1 MKRIIISL
9 FALVMTLCANASTD
23 VTTLTDAFYF
33 KNSAIST
40 SENTTL
46 DLMIKTS
53 QDIQTAGAFFYFPE
67 GVRPV
72 SIKTNCELPVAGNF
86 VPSGPD
92 GVNYYIVLFN
102 FTDASQKI
110 AANTEA
116 ICAGKVEVE
125 VDPEVVKPGTQISIT
140 VKQSE
145 LVGATT
151 IKPEDITSDMAL
163 QRAAVIDPMEDGYA
177 LEIVPFVAQNHGSQ
191 KTLSIRMKNAAII
204 KGLEFDIELPK
215 GLLMCDTDNEWETTE
230 AKINTAACTNTTQD
244 NVKNTNYNRE
254 GQPNFVHVAFNGA
267 YSSKTKKY
275 INPSQDYQEIFTLN
289 TYVACDDDYFEK
301 EGEDYWPRSIYE
313 LENGVN
319 TLKLSNIVMTD
330 KDNNIH
336 TGSYSASVFAGNTT
350 SDANPILYGNYTS
363 DVVAALAANTD
374 VKAMLS
380 NDVASVDVT
389 AATIDGDASALFN
402 GNLVYAPTKTSYS
415 RTTGEWGSICLP
427 IALENNENI
436 SYYEVKELNI
446 AEGKVVLG
454 KITGTLEA
462 NTPAFYNTKAGSIS
476 AEAEGYL
483 LAESPSTAAELV
495 GVYEKTTLA
504 PNAGY
509 YISGGKL
516 YNDGATVKPFRAYL
530 NAPTTAS
537 KELKIFVDEST
548 GLRDVTAE
556 FPAEAIYNLQGMKLQ
571 QTQRGINII
580 GGKKVLIKK

>member
-53 QDIQTAGAFFYFPE
+53 QDIQTAGAKFYFPE

-125 VDPEVVKPGTQISIT
+125 VDPEVVKPGTQITIT

-145 LVGATT
+145 LVGVTT

-177 LEIVPFVAQNHGSQ
+177 LEIRPFAAVQSGNYGMIPVYYKSGQ
-191 KTLSIRMKNAAII
+191 DLLSI
-204 KGLEFDIELPK
+204 EFDFDTPK
-215 GLLMCDTDNEWETTE
+215 GLMLMDDNYVT
-230 AKINTAACTNTTQD
+230 
-244 NVKNTNYNRE
+244 
-254 GQPNFVHVAFNGA
+254 
-267 YSSKTKKY
+267 S
-275 INPSQDYQEIFTLN
+275 FTLN
-289 TYVACDDDYFEK
+289 TATCNNTPSVTVSDQDAETYKHCHIKILGAAVPPNNKKYIKVQSDYTLLGNIPYYIDNSW
-301 EGEDYWPRSIYE
+301 GEDWE
-313 LENGVN
+313 LENGISTIKITN
-319 TLKLSNIVMTD
+319 IKMQELSST
-330 KDNNIH
+330 KTYH
-336 TGSYSASVFAGNTT
+336 EGSSLTSVFAGNSTT
-350 SDANPILYGNYTS
+350 EADPILYGHYTAEA
-363 DVVAALAANTD
+363 VAALADNADT
-374 VKAMLS
+374 KAMIS
-380 NDVASVDVT
+380 NNVASIDVT
-389 AATIDGDASALFN
+389 AATVDGDASALFN
-402 GNLVYAPTKTSYS
+402 DKLVYAPSKTSYS

-427 IALENNENI
+427 FALENDENI
-436 SYYEVKELNI
+436 SFYQVKEINSD
-446 AEGKVVLG
+446 KVVLG
-454 KITGTLEA
+454 KIEGTLDA
-462 NTPAFYNTKAGSIS
+462 NTPAFYYSKATTLS
-476 AEAEGYL
+476 AEADGYK
-483 LAESPSTAAELV
+483 LAETPSTAAAPLV

-530 NAPTTAS
+530 NAPTAAS

-556 FPAEAIYNLQGMKLQ
+556 FPAEALYNLQGMKLQ

>member
-1 MKRIIISL
+1 MKKILTLILCLCS
-9 FALVMTLCANASTD
+9 FAFAFGSSHDTEANIVYLKDTKLQIGAEGTIDLMLKSENPIGSINVTFDLPAGITINSIVSEGANVTWNPVAKNLLLGKGDPYYTTGKVATINVTVAANAAIGNQTITLPMVAFVQPD
-23 VTTLTDAFYF
+23 LTTFNY
-33 KNSAIST
+33 
-40 SENTTL
+40 EN
-46 DLMIKTS
+46 
-53 QDIQTAGAFFYFPE
+53 
-67 GVRPV
+67 V
-72 SIKTNCELPVAGNF
+72 
-86 VPSGPD
+86 
-92 GVNYYIVLFN
+92 
-102 FTDASQKI
+102 
-110 AANTEA
+110 
-116 ICAGKVEVE
+116 
-125 VDPEVVKPGTQISIT
+125 
-140 VKQSE
+140 
-145 LVGATT
+145 
-151 IKPEDITSDMAL
+151 TSDLAL

-267 YSSKTKKY
+267 YSSKGTKRY
-275 INPSQDYQEIFTLN
+275 INQSQDYQEVFTLN
-289 TYVACDDDYFEK
+289 TYVACDDDYVEE
-301 EGEDYWPRSIYE
+301 EGDDYWPRSIYE

-319 TLKLSNIVMTD
+319 TLKLSNIKMTD
-330 KDNNIH
+330 KDGNIH

-350 SDANPILYGNYTS
+350 SDANPILYGHYTS
-363 DVVAALAANTD
+363 DVVAALAGKTD

-427 IALENNENI
+427 IALENDENF

-483 LAESPSTAAELV
+483 LAETPSTAAELV

-530 NAPTTAS
+530 NAPTAAS

>member
-9 FALVMTLCANASTD
+9 FALVLTLCANASAD
-23 VTTLTDAFYF
+23 VTTLTDAIYF

-72 SIKTNCELPVAGNF
+72 SIKTNCELSASGNF
-86 VPSGPD
+86 VPSGED
-92 GVNYYIVLFN
+92 GENYYIVIFN
-102 FTDASQKI
+102 FTAASQKI

-116 ICAGKVEVE
+116 ICAAKVEVE
-125 VDPEVVKPGTQISIT
+125 VNPEVVKPGTQISIT

-151 IKPEDITSDMAL
+151 VKPEDVTSDMTL
-163 QRAAVIDPMEDGYA
+163 QRAAVIDPMDAGYA
-177 LEIVPFVAQNHGSQ
+177 LEIRPFAAVNSGEFSMIPVYYKSA
-191 KTLSIRMKNAAII
+191 KDLLS
-204 KGLEFDIELPK
+204 LEFDINTPK
-215 GLLMCDTDNEWETTE
+215 GLMLMDDSYETTFTLSTTACNNVPSVTVSE
-230 AKINTAACTNTTQD
+230 QDVVTFRSCHIKILGAVAPPTN
-244 NVKNTNYNRE
+244 
-254 GQPNFVHVAFNGA
+254 
-267 YSSKTKKY
+267 KKY
-275 INPSQDYQEIFTLN
+275 IKANSEYAILGYIPYYIDNSWG
-289 TYVACDDDYFEK
+289 DDYLL
-301 EGEDYWPRSIYE
+301 DD
-313 LENGVN
+313 GVG
-319 TLKLSNIVMTD
+319 LIKVSNIKMQELASTSTY
-330 KDNNIH
+330 H
-336 TGSYSASVFAGNTT
+336 EGSNLSSVFAGNTT

-363 DVVAALAANTD
+363 DVVAALAGNTD
-374 VKAMLS
+374 VKAMLT

-415 RTTGEWGSICLP
+415 RTTSEWGSICLP
-427 IALENNENI
+427 IALENDENI

-462 NTPAFYNTKAGSIS
+462 NTPAFYNTKAGSLS

-483 LAESPSTAAELV
+483 LAETPSTAAELV
-495 GVYEKTTLA
+495 GVYEKTVLA
-504 PNAGY
+504 ANAGY

-530 NAPTTAS
+530 NAPTAAS

>member
-1 MKRIIISL
+1 MKKILTLILCLCS
-9 FALVMTLCANASTD
+9 FAFAFGSSHDTEANIVYLKDTKLQIGAEGTIDLMLKSENPIGAINVTFDLPAGITINSIVSEGAYVTWNPEAKNLLLGKGDPYYTTGKVATINVTVAANAAIGNQTITLPMVAFTQPD
-23 VTTLTDAFYF
+23 LTTFNY
-33 KNSAIST
+33 
-40 SENTTL
+40 EN
-46 DLMIKTS
+46 
-53 QDIQTAGAFFYFPE
+53 
-67 GVRPV
+67 V
-72 SIKTNCELPVAGNF
+72 
-86 VPSGPD
+86 
-92 GVNYYIVLFN
+92 
-102 FTDASQKI
+102 
-110 AANTEA
+110 
-116 ICAGKVEVE
+116 
-125 VDPEVVKPGTQISIT
+125 
-140 VKQSE
+140 
-145 LVGATT
+145 
-151 IKPEDITSDMAL
+151 TSDLAL
-163 QRAAVIDPMEDGYA
+163 QRAAVIDPMDDGYA
-177 LEIVPFVAQNHGSQ
+177 LEIVPFAIEEGATSAEAVVNMTNKDEVAYISFDVVFPEGITPAKSGRAFLIPEVNVDRLTNGGEIAPLTAEKPQLVEESTYHYKLKNDEVDTYDKNGSGMAMTLPLAISNTVGI
-191 KTLSIRMKNAAII
+191 KTLKIKN
-204 KGLEFDIELPK
+204 
-215 GLLMCDTDNEWETTE
+215 
-230 AKINTAACTNTTQD
+230 INIQSTND
-244 NVKNTNYNRE
+244 PNY
-254 GQPNFVHVAFNGA
+254 
-267 YSSKTKKY
+267 
-275 INPSQDYQEIFTLN
+275 EIFT
-289 TYVACDDDYFEK
+289 
-301 EGEDYWPRSIYE
+301 S
-313 LENGVN
+313 
-319 TLKLSNIVMTD
+319 
-330 KDNNIH
+330 H
-336 TGSYSASVFAGNTT
+336 TGSNLSSVFAGNTT
-350 SDANPILYGNYTS
+350 SDANPILYGHYTS
-363 DVVAALAANTD
+363 DVVAALAAKTD

-462 NTPAFYNTKAGSIS
+462 NTPAFYNTKAGSLS

-483 LAESPSTAAELV
+483 LAETPSTAAELV

-530 NAPTTAS
+530 NAPTAAS